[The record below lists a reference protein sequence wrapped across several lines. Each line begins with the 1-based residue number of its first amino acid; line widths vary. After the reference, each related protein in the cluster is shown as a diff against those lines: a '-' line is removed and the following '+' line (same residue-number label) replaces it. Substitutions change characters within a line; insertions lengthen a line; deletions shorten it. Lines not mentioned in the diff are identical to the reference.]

1 MISQLEIIQLVETK
15 QQNAHP
21 ISFSICYVI
30 IGEGEKKKKQKSS
43 AYKSE
48 EFYSN
53 LTILLKIQW
62 FTLACNWS
70 KDKPHQQGGSAAQK
84 MIKINYTEILKLFH
98 P

>member
-21 ISFSICYVI
+21 ISFSICYII
-30 IGEGEKKKKQKSS
+30 IGEGEKKRQKSS
-43 AYKSE
+43 ASKFE

-62 FTLACNWS
+62 FTLACN
-70 KDKPHQQGGSAAQK
+70 
-84 MIKINYTEILKLFH
+84 
-98 P
+98 